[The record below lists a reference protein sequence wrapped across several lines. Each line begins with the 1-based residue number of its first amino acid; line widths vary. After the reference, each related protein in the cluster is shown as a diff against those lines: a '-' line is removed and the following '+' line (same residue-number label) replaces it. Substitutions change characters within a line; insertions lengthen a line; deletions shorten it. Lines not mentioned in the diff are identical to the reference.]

1 MRLLLLLLLLLVLG
15 PLLLLLLH
23 TRHLRS
29 PLRRRRLTFLRPLW
43 PPLVLQYQA
52 TLPLLGLQ

>member
-1 MRLLLLLLLLLVLG
+1 MRLVVVVVVVLG
-15 PLLLLLLH
+15 LLLLLLLLH

-29 PLRRRRLTFLRPLW
+29 PLRHRRLTFLRPLC

-52 TLPLLGLQ
+52 MLPLQGLQ